1 MKGIGMPS
9 LKTLMISSLVLV
21 LILTDVAQ
29 AYLDP
34 GTGSFLIQFL
44 LAGLFG
50 VILSIRIFW
59 GSVKSGLLRLLGK
72 KKDEPNDKPYNK
84 DESSG
89 D

>member
-1 MKGIGMPS
+1 
-9 LKTLMISSLVLV
+9 MISSLVLV

-50 VILSIRIFW
+50 IIVSIGIFW
-59 GSVKSGLLRLLGK
+59 RSLISWFSRLLGK
-72 KKDEPNDKPYNK
+72 KKDEPYNK
-84 DESSG
+84 DES
-89 D
+89 